1 MKINRREF
9 SMGASTGV
17 ITVGLAAAGLAA
29 AGLTVPALAQA
40 PADLMAPGPLPEMS
54 LGDEKAP
61 VTMVEYA
68 SMTCPHC
75 AAFHAQTYPELKKK
89 YIETGKMRFIMREF
103 PLDPLAAA
111 GFMLARCAGPDRYFP
126 MIEVLFSKQREW
138 AVQRPLAPLLAISK
152 QAGMSEQ
159 AFNDCL
165 KDQKL
170 LDDIEVIRERAS
182 KQYGVQSTPTFFI
195 NGKIFRG
202 NSTLADLEKE
212 IEPYLKS

>member
-1 MKINRREF
+1 ME
-9 SMGASTGV
+9 
-17 ITVGLAAAGLAA
+17 
-29 AGLTVPALAQA
+29 
-40 PADLMAPGPLPEMS
+40 PGPLPEMF

-61 VTMVEYA
+61 VTMIEYA

-89 YIETGKMRFIMREF
+89 YIETGKIRFIMREY

-126 MIEVLFSKQREW
+126 MIEVLFAKQREW
-138 AVQRPLAPLLAISK
+138 AVRSPLAPLLAISK
-152 QAGMSEQ
+152 QTGMSEQ

-170 LDDIEVIRERAS
+170 LESIDEIRKRGTE
-182 KQYGVQSTPTFFI
+182 YGVQSTPTFFI
-195 NGKIFRG
+195 NGKLFRG
-202 NSTLADLEKE
+202 NATLADFEKE